1 MEIQLDKEQSR
12 KVEFKQ
18 NKVLLLDGK
27 EHAYDLLRLSDEVYH
42 LILNERSYQ
51 VTVQE
56 LDRTVKKAALE
67 INGTR
72 FEVQGKD
79 RFDALLEAMGMNM
92 STSSK
97 VKALKAPMPG
107 LVLEVC
113 VSDGQ
118 SVTVGTPLII
128 LEAMKMENIL
138 KAPQDGVVRLSSIM
152 KGQAVEKGDV
162 LLKFE
167 D

>member
-56 LDRTVKKAALE
+56 LDRTVKKATLE

-97 VKALKAPMPG
+97 VKALKDPMPG